1 MICNECSRNLPLD
14 CFTFNKAAKSREGID
29 YLCKECKKLKK
40 ARYYKSKDGVIQT
53 IYDSQKLSS
62 KHRNHTQPTYSKDE
76 LYEWLMNNPLFHT
89 LYQEWVD
96 SGYNRNNKPSVD
108 RINDFESY
116 TLENIRLCRFEDN
129 YKKAYLDR
137 INGTSTS
144 GLVCKAVIQ
153 LSMKGEYIRE
163 YHSITEVQRQLNLPH
178 QNIVKVCQG
187 KRKSCGGYKWVY
199 K

>member
-29 YLCKECKKLKK
+29 YLCKECKKIKK
-40 ARYYKSKDGVIQT
+40 ARYYRSKDGVIQT

-96 SGYNRNNKPSVD
+96 SDYNRDNKPSVD
-108 RINDFESY
+108 RINDFEAY
-116 TLENIRLCRFEDN
+116 TLENIRLCRFKDN
-129 YKKAYLDR
+129 YKKAHLDR
-137 INGTSTS
+137 VNGTSTS

-187 KRKSCGGYKWVY
+187 KRKSCGGYKWIY